1 MVCGAAAEEQN
12 KCSSAFGRVEQASCR
27 DTQARF
33 THATSPAV
41 YIYDARGIDG
51 LHGPVFSLNFS
62 LSTTKQMH
70 VYLVLCRKC
79 PAVRAA
85 PRSTATGDC
94 IS

>member
-41 YIYDARGIDG
+41 YIYDAQRDRRIAWTRF
-51 LHGPVFSLNFS
+51 FSSNF
-62 LSTTKQMH
+62 L
-70 VYLVLCRKC
+70 YLQQNKCMSIWFFVANVLL
-79 PAVRAA
+79 
-85 PRSTATGDC
+85 
-94 IS
+94 